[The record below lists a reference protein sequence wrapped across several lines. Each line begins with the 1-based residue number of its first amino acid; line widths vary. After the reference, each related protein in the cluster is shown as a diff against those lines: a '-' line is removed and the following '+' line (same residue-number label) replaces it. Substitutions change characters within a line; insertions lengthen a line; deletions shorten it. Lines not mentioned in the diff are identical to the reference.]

1 MLTAMQ
7 MLRNGGS
14 MQYLQCTGR
23 NPVIGFKTPL
33 KKKGNNCPV
42 LITATMQI
50 IADVGKHICNI
61 KIKEKKIYI

>member
-23 NPVIGFKTPL
+23 NPVIGFKTP
-33 KKKGNNCPV
+33 
-42 LITATMQI
+42 
-50 IADVGKHICNI
+50 
-61 KIKEKKIYI
+61 